1 MDEQQ
6 LQQQIV
12 QLVQAAMQG
21 DKQATQ
27 QIQQIM
33 QAAQQ
38 GDQQAAQLAQMIQEV
53 AQQMQQQQVQA
64 AKFGAKLNYIQ
75 HLKGV
80 CPEGYEMQLFKQG
93 GQICRKC
100 IKKAMMED
108 GRNTPQNPVDAFKC
122 DRKMKKKACGGT
134 MTKVK
139 KHLFGGK
146 QRRPFTGFE
155 GLSYQYEAANPSIQS
170 RASRPADEWI
180 TNNGKMIV
188 GRETWYDPESNQPED
203 VGYYYPGYSAER
215 DWESP
220 NEQTLQTRTFNSLKR
235 HALMNQQLREPKF
248 ACGGTVKEAK
258 CGTKVEMDKCGKK
271 IKKAQYGTKTK
282 QPIVF
287 DRREANIGNG
297 RRVISENIF
306 DYDDGYGNYAG
317 DMARTLG
324 GRMIYISP
332 AGNDTIYYNYPE
344 RWMPTD
350 DGFMPVAT
358 RAMNQRAAKKN
369 FYKQTKKSV
378 PANNNSKQARN
389 RALKEK

>member
-38 GDQQAAQLAQMIQEV
+38 GDQQAAQLAQMIQDV
-53 AQQMQQQQVQA
+53 AQQIQQQQVQA

-108 GRNTPQNPVDAFKC
+108 GGTTPQNPVDAFRC
-122 DRKMKKKACGGT
+122 GRKMKKK
-134 MTKVK
+134 
-139 KHLFGGK
+139 
-146 QRRPFTGFE
+146 
-155 GLSYQYEAANPSIQS
+155 
-170 RASRPADEWI
+170 
-180 TNNGKMIV
+180 
-188 GRETWYDPESNQPED
+188 
-203 VGYYYPGYSAER
+203 
-215 DWESP
+215 
-220 NEQTLQTRTFNSLKR
+220 
-235 HALMNQQLREPKF
+235 

-332 AGNDTIYYNYPE
+332 SGNDTIYYNYPE

>member
-21 DKQATQ
+21 NKQATQ

-75 HLKGV
+75 HLKGI

-93 GQICRKC
+93 GQICKKC
-100 IKKAMMED
+100 IQKAKM
-108 GRNTPQNPVDAFKC
+108 QNGGDIPDDNPIEAFKKRRILKARM
-122 DRKMKKKACGGT
+122 DKIAQPGKYDKFIPSKPKNVIEGSVRSGKSNFDPNNTTLPSRNADGMQTPNRLQRSEKGSNNILIPKKPIK
-134 MTKVK
+134 
-139 KHLFGGK
+139 
-146 QRRPFTGFE
+146 
-155 GLSYQYEAANPSIQS
+155 
-170 RASRPADEWI
+170 
-180 TNNGKMIV
+180 
-188 GRETWYDPESNQPED
+188 
-203 VGYYYPGYSAER
+203 R
-215 DWESP
+215 D
-220 NEQTLQTRTFNSLKR
+220 
-235 HALMNQQLREPKF
+235 
-248 ACGGTVKEAK
+248 K
-258 CGTKVEMDKCGKK
+258 CGSKVEMDKCGKK

-350 DGFMPVAT
+350 DSFMPVAT
-358 RAMNQRAAKKN
+358 GARNQRAAKKN